1 MSEVVSLLEGHTS
14 LQPLLSDVSLAENSL
29 SSSAVHMNFWKIL
42 SKGQSLTA
50 QALCNE
56 TNGVMDHQ
64 A

>member
-56 TNGVMDHQ
+56 TN
-64 A
+64 